1 LFGAFSHSAKDNHG
15 LFAGLNARRPA
26 LAIAGAIP
34 DCLIVFRALHAD
46 MGQNVKL
53 FLAKLV
59 NATAEKVFNA
69 RWAADGDFVHERE
82 FIRFRYGRKNYFQ
95 FF

>member
-1 LFGAFSHSAKDNHG
+1 
-15 LFAGLNARRPA
+15 
-26 LAIAGAIP
+26 
-34 DCLIVFRALHAD
+34 V
-46 MGQNVKL
+46 
-53 FLAKLV
+53 
-59 NATAEKVFNA
+59 TAEKVFNA